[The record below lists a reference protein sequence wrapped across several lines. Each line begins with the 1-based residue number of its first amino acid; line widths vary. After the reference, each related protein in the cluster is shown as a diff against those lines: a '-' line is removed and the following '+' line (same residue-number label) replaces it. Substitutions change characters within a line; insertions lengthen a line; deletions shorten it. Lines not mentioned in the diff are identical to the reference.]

1 VTTRGAMSVSS
12 MKRVL
17 RVTLIAAV
25 CLLRTGTLR
34 GQNAT
39 QGPVKI
45 TLDQAI
51 QLALQ
56 QNHSL
61 LANRTNVQQ
70 NLAQEVTANLR
81 PNPTL
86 FADWAYLP
94 IVTPEGGWGTYL
106 HDLSEI
112 DAGVSYTIERG
123 GKRARRLQAA
133 KDTTTVTRSQ
143 VVDNERTLTFQVASD
158 FINAQ
163 LANSMVDLA
172 EQDLKSFRDTVG
184 ISESQFKAGGIS
196 ENDYQKIKLQLLQ
209 FETDLQTAQ
218 LTRSQAL
225 ADLRQQLGYE
235 AVPSNFDIS
244 GAFEYQPLMVSLDQL
259 QAKALE
265 NRPDLRA
272 AVQGITAAKS
282 QLELAKANG
291 KQDLGVTGNYS
302 HVNAG
307 NHVTF
312 AVNIPL
318 PIFDRNQGEIARTQ
332 VAITQARQ
340 QEAAARG
347 QVLTDVK
354 QAYDALVSSDRV
366 AQLFRSTYLDVSQR
380 SRDISE
386 YSYRRGAG
394 TLLDFLDAERSYRAT
409 QLAYRQAV
417 ATYLTAIE
425 QLRQVVGTRS
435 LP

>member
-1 VTTRGAMSVSS
+1 MTIRGAISVSS
-12 MKRVL
+12 INRIVRVS
-17 RVTLIAAV
+17 LIAV
-25 CLLRTGTLR
+25 VGLLHSTSAR
-34 GQNAT
+34 GQNAS
-39 QGPVKI
+39 QGPAKI

-56 QNHSL
+56 RNHSL

-70 NLAQEVTANLR
+70 NLAQEVTASLR

-133 KDTTTVTRSQ
+133 KDATTVTRSQ
-143 VVDNERTLTFQVASD
+143 VVDNERTLAFQVASD

-172 EQDLKSFRDTVG
+172 EQNLKSFQNTVDVAQN
-184 ISESQFKAGGIS
+184 QFRAGGIS
-196 ENDYQKIKLQLLQ
+196 ENDFQKIKLQLMQ
-209 FETDLQTAQ
+209 FETDLETAQ
-218 LTRSQAL
+218 LTRAQSL
-225 ADLRQQLGYE
+225 SDLRQQLGYE
-235 AVPSNFDIS
+235 AVPADFDIS
-244 GAFEYQPLMVSLDQL
+244 GGFEYQPLMVSLDQL

-272 AVQGITAAKS
+272 AVLGITAAKS

-340 QEAAARG
+340 QEAGARG

-354 QAYDALVSSDRV
+354 QAYDALMSSDRV
-366 AQLFRSTYLDVSQR
+366 AQMFRSTYLDVSQR

-409 QLAYRQAV
+409 QLAYRQAL